1 MDSSVL
7 PAYLARI
14 QRISRSQ
21 TNESIAQKVA
31 LDAPCRK

>member
-7 PAYLARI
+7 PAHLARI
-14 QRISRSQ
+14 QRISCSY